1 MNIILYLQYLKAA
14 LYLSGIQ
21 KDLIY
26 FKSLKQLEKHII
38 PDKTSGINITLKV
51 KTIQYYW

>member
-1 MNIILYLQYLKAA
+1 MIWFLRLIQRHESLIYVMNIISYLQYLKAA

-26 FKSLKQLEKHII
+26 FKSL
-38 PDKTSGINITLKV
+38 
-51 KTIQYYW
+51 

>member
-38 PDKTSGINITLKV
+38 PDKTPGINITLKV